1 MIDKGNKIP
10 QRNTDTTR
18 KTREHNKENPRLP
31 LTYVESTHSSQS
43 SPRLARPTQTN
54 RRCRST
60 CSQAAGAN
68 PPSSC
73 PASPASGSGPVSA
86 FSVASVTHK
95 QPLLVAGRCCC
106 CCWRCGCCWHAAVVC
121 WVFPGRYDSP
131 RLASLPVC
139 FVSKHGVGS
148 VACDGGIGL
157 LLILRRL

>member
-1 MIDKGNKIP
+1 MDKGNKIP
-10 QRNTDTTR
+10 QRNTPTTKNKTR
-18 KTREHNKENPRLP
+18 KHHKGNPRLP

-54 RRCRST
+54 QRCRST
-60 CSQAAGAN
+60 GSQAAGAN

-73 PASPASGSGPVSA
+73 PASPASGLGPVSA
-86 FSVASVTHK
+86 PSAAFVTQK
-95 QPLLVAGRCCC
+95 QPLLVAGRCC

-121 WVFPGRYDSP
+121 WVVPGLYDSP

-148 VACDGGIGL
+148 VACDGGICL